1 MHACGEI
8 SAHADPRG
16 QAWELKP
23 CYPGALPLSRPQR
36 RSNTPSATA
45 SHPAPEPFR
54 PIIED
59 DTPREIRGGRPQRLS
74 STPVKERPW
83 SHKEAARRQKQRKK
97 DAPSLLH
104 PAPARHPW
112 AHQRLVL
119 EGHCQAAG
127 ATTGSSSAGPG
138 TKSRETAWF
147 VRGEGGVQRRQHSAN
162 TAANFSGD
170 CFIGTV
176 KS

>member
-1 MHACGEI
+1 MHACGDI

-23 CYPGALPLSRPQR
+23 CYPGALLLSRPQR
-36 RSNTPSATA
+36 RSNTPSSTA

-119 EGHCQAAG
+119 EGHCPAAG
-127 ATTGSSSAGPG
+127 KLLNLYAALQSMLRSTRRVCVTIQDCVMS
-138 TKSRETAWF
+138 TENLDRERECECT
-147 VRGEGGVQRRQHSAN
+147 VVQIS
-162 TAANFSGD
+162 
-170 CFIGTV
+170 
-176 KS
+176 K